1 MTSQILNIRG
11 VTVHFPHEA
20 YEVQKNYME
29 KVIQCLQEG
38 TNGILES
45 PTGTG
50 KTLSLLCSSLAWL
63 EDKKAAMQLRGNI
76 GIGELQSDRR
86 GSGILTSLTDAF
98 DDPRGDVHGMYG
110 TPKIIYSS
118 RTHSQ
123 LSQVVGEL
131 KNCNYKYVKSV
142 VLGSRDQ
149 LCLHPDVQKLPDN
162 SSKLRMCKQK
172 VSTKTCGFHLN
183 YDTKMTQTEYQES
196 SVVDI
201 EDLGKLDSELDELE
215 GPTVHYKPEA
225 IETLCQLTKFN
236 KRELQ
241 LMYRGFK
248 QECPSG
254 MVKEETFKII
264 YSQFFPRGADASQ
277 YAHFVFNT
285 FDQDHTGA
293 ITFTDFVIG
302 LSVLSRGSLQ
312 EKLRWTFNLYDIN
325 GDGYITK
332 DELARIVKAVYDL
345 MGKAVEPMVEENTT
359 REHVERVFQK
369 LDLNKDGV
377 VTIDEFMDS
386 CTKDENISKSMSVLD
401 TIL

>member
-1 MTSQILNIRG
+1 MSSRSQDPAAVPLAGSSGTHQRRFAGRNSERSASPDG
-11 VTVHFPHEA
+11 ARNKGSDNEDVEEET
-20 YEVQKNYME
+20 EVKNFKYWANKIGHVFK
-29 KVIQCLQEG
+29 KVRQTKKRRKSSYG
-38 TNGILES
+38 
-45 PTGTG
+45 
-50 KTLSLLCSSLAWL
+50 SLFSSL
-63 EDKKAAMQLRGNI
+63 G
-76 GIGELQSDRR
+76 
-86 GSGILTSLTDAF
+86 
-98 DDPRGDVHGMYG
+98 
-110 TPKIIYSS
+110 
-118 RTHSQ
+118 
-123 LSQVVGEL
+123 
-131 KNCNYKYVKSV
+131 
-142 VLGSRDQ
+142 
-149 LCLHPDVQKLPDN
+149 
-162 SSKLRMCKQK
+162 
-172 VSTKTCGFHLN
+172 
-183 YDTKMTQTEYQES
+183 
-196 SVVDI
+196 
-201 EDLGKLDSELDELE
+201 DSELDELE

>member
-1 MTSQILNIRG
+1 MARTSCSFYGAGNKG
-11 VTVHFPHEA
+11 SDNDDVDEEA
-20 YEVQKNYME
+20 EVKNFKYWANKIGHVFK
-29 KVIQCLQEG
+29 KVRQTKKRRKSSYG
-38 TNGILES
+38 
-45 PTGTG
+45 
-50 KTLSLLCSSLAWL
+50 SLFSS
-63 EDKKAAMQLRGNI
+63 
-76 GIGELQSDRR
+76 
-86 GSGILTSLTDAF
+86 
-98 DDPRGDVHGMYG
+98 
-110 TPKIIYSS
+110 
-118 RTHSQ
+118 
-123 LSQVVGEL
+123 
-131 KNCNYKYVKSV
+131 
-142 VLGSRDQ
+142 
-149 LCLHPDVQKLPDN
+149 
-162 SSKLRMCKQK
+162 
-172 VSTKTCGFHLN
+172 
-183 YDTKMTQTEYQES
+183 
-196 SVVDI
+196 
-201 EDLGKLDSELDELE
+201 LDSEIDELE

>member
-1 MTSQILNIRG
+1 MCTSAAHMLAGHRRHAGLCTWQSPGDSFAASPPPPWSHRNRARKEGRRRPLEHRD
-11 VTVHFPHEA
+11 A
-20 YEVQKNYME
+20 R
-29 KVIQCLQEG
+29 QCI
-38 TNGILES
+38 T
-45 PTGTG
+45 
-50 KTLSLLCSSLAWL
+50 
-63 EDKKAAMQLRGNI
+63 
-76 GIGELQSDRR
+76 
-86 GSGILTSLTDAF
+86 
-98 DDPRGDVHGMYG
+98 
-110 TPKIIYSS
+110 
-118 RTHSQ
+118 
-123 LSQVVGEL
+123 
-131 KNCNYKYVKSV
+131 
-142 VLGSRDQ
+142 GSRRSMQ
-149 LCLHPDVQKLPDN
+149 SLGTSGGSSSAAVRRTNARRTVSASGSQTHN
-162 SSKLRMCKQK
+162 S
-172 VSTKTCGFHLN
+172 
-183 YDTKMTQTEYQES
+183 E
-196 SVVDI
+196 I
-201 EDLGKLDSELDELE
+201 DELE

>member
-1 MTSQILNIRG
+1 MSTRSQDPAAVPLAGSSGTQQRRFAGRSTERSASPDGAGNKG
-11 VTVHFPHEA
+11 SDNEDVDEET
-20 YEVQKNYME
+20 EVKYFKYWANKIGHVFK
-29 KVIQCLQEG
+29 KVRQTKKRRKSSYG
-38 TNGILES
+38 
-45 PTGTG
+45 
-50 KTLSLLCSSLAWL
+50 SLFSS
-63 EDKKAAMQLRGNI
+63 
-76 GIGELQSDRR
+76 
-86 GSGILTSLTDAF
+86 
-98 DDPRGDVHGMYG
+98 
-110 TPKIIYSS
+110 
-118 RTHSQ
+118 
-123 LSQVVGEL
+123 
-131 KNCNYKYVKSV
+131 
-142 VLGSRDQ
+142 
-149 LCLHPDVQKLPDN
+149 
-162 SSKLRMCKQK
+162 
-172 VSTKTCGFHLN
+172 
-183 YDTKMTQTEYQES
+183 
-196 SVVDI
+196 
-201 EDLGKLDSELDELE
+201 LDSEIDELE

>member
-1 MTSQILNIRG
+1 MSTRSQDPAAVPLAGSSGLQQRRFTGRCADRAASPEGAGNKG
-11 VTVHFPHEA
+11 SDNDDVDE
-20 YEVQKNYME
+20 EVEVKNFKYWANKIGHVFK
-29 KVIQCLQEG
+29 KVRQTKKRRKSSYG
-38 TNGILES
+38 
-45 PTGTG
+45 
-50 KTLSLLCSSLAWL
+50 SLFSS
-63 EDKKAAMQLRGNI
+63 
-76 GIGELQSDRR
+76 
-86 GSGILTSLTDAF
+86 
-98 DDPRGDVHGMYG
+98 
-110 TPKIIYSS
+110 
-118 RTHSQ
+118 
-123 LSQVVGEL
+123 
-131 KNCNYKYVKSV
+131 
-142 VLGSRDQ
+142 
-149 LCLHPDVQKLPDN
+149 
-162 SSKLRMCKQK
+162 
-172 VSTKTCGFHLN
+172 
-183 YDTKMTQTEYQES
+183 
-196 SVVDI
+196 
-201 EDLGKLDSELDELE
+201 LDSEIDELE

>member
-1 MTSQILNIRG
+1 M
-11 VTVHFPHEA
+11 
-20 YEVQKNYME
+20 
-29 KVIQCLQEG
+29 
-38 TNGILES
+38 
-45 PTGTG
+45 
-50 KTLSLLCSSLAWL
+50 
-63 EDKKAAMQLRGNI
+63 
-76 GIGELQSDRR
+76 
-86 GSGILTSLTDAF
+86 LTRAF
-98 DDPRGDVHGMYG
+98 FF
-110 TPKIIYSS
+110 SFS
-118 RTHSQ
+118 
-123 LSQVVGEL
+123 
-131 KNCNYKYVKSV
+131 
-142 VLGSRDQ
+142 
-149 LCLHPDVQKLPDN
+149 
-162 SSKLRMCKQK
+162 
-172 VSTKTCGFHLN
+172 
-183 YDTKMTQTEYQES
+183 
-196 SVVDI
+196 
-201 EDLGKLDSELDELE
+201 DSEIDELE

-359 REHVERVFQK
+359 REHVERVFQARHAQQAVPI
-369 LDLNKDGV
+369 LLAPVPALAFACLAHQG
-377 VTIDEFMDS
+377 S
-386 CTKDENISKSMSVLD
+386 CWATWVSVLYV
-401 TIL
+401 

>member
-1 MTSQILNIRG
+1 MLHRGQKGLIARTCCMCVFVKNKVNRVPLLWLSCMIASQ
-11 VTVHFPHEA
+11 
-20 YEVQKNYME
+20 
-29 KVIQCLQEG
+29 
-38 TNGILES
+38 
-45 PTGTG
+45 
-50 KTLSLLCSSLAWL
+50 KTKRPVS
-63 EDKKAAMQLRGNI
+63 
-76 GIGELQSDRR
+76 
-86 GSGILTSLTDAF
+86 
-98 DDPRGDVHGMYG
+98 H
-110 TPKIIYSS
+110 
-118 RTHSQ
+118 
-123 LSQVVGEL
+123 
-131 KNCNYKYVKSV
+131 
-142 VLGSRDQ
+142 
-149 LCLHPDVQKLPDN
+149 
-162 SSKLRMCKQK
+162 QK
-172 VSTKTCGFHLN
+172 VCF
-183 YDTKMTQTEYQES
+183 
-196 SVVDI
+196 
-201 EDLGKLDSELDELE
+201 DSEIDELE

>member
-1 MTSQILNIRG
+1 M
-11 VTVHFPHEA
+11 
-20 YEVQKNYME
+20 
-29 KVIQCLQEG
+29 
-38 TNGILES
+38 
-45 PTGTG
+45 
-50 KTLSLLCSSLAWL
+50 
-63 EDKKAAMQLRGNI
+63 
-76 GIGELQSDRR
+76 
-86 GSGILTSLTDAF
+86 
-98 DDPRGDVHGMYG
+98 
-110 TPKIIYSS
+110 S
-118 RTHSQ
+118 RA
-123 LSQVVGEL
+123 
-131 KNCNYKYVKSV
+131 K
-142 VLGSRDQ
+142 
-149 LCLHPDVQKLPDN
+149 DVQSLPLASSSADRAFVTERAASPEGLNKGSDN
-162 SSKLRMCKQK
+162 
-172 VSTKTCGFHLN
+172 
-183 YDTKMTQTEYQES
+183 
-196 SVVDI
+196 
-201 EDLGKLDSELDELE
+201 EDLEEEPEVRNLKYWATKIGHVFRKVRPTKKRRKTSYGSLFSSLDSELDELE

-236 KRELQ
+236 RRELQ

-254 MVKEETFKII
+254 MVKEETFKMI

-285 FDQDHTGA
+285 FDQDNTGA

-332 DELARIVKAVYDL
+332 DELSRIVRAVYDL
-345 MGKAVEPMVEENTT
+345 MGRAVEPLVEEHTT
-359 REHVERVFQK
+359 REHVERVFNR

-386 CTKDENISKSMSVLD
+386 CTKDENISKSMAVLD

>member
-1 MTSQILNIRG
+1 MYGMVSSQSGAGKGRSVRHRHPLSRQRTS
-11 VTVHFPHEA
+11 H
-20 YEVQKNYME
+20 
-29 KVIQCLQEG
+29 
-38 TNGILES
+38 
-45 PTGTG
+45 
-50 KTLSLLCSSLAWL
+50 
-63 EDKKAAMQLRGNI
+63 
-76 GIGELQSDRR
+76 
-86 GSGILTSLTDAF
+86 SLTLNSVQDSPKASVASQ
-98 DDPRGDVHGMYG
+98 RSLYG
-110 TPKIIYSS
+110 
-118 RTHSQ
+118 R
-123 LSQVVGEL
+123 LVGFL
-131 KNCNYKYVKSV
+131 KHTWTGLTMGV
-142 VLGSRDQ
+142 
-149 LCLHPDVQKLPDN
+149 
-162 SSKLRMCKQK
+162 
-172 VSTKTCGFHLN
+172 
-183 YDTKMTQTEYQES
+183 
-196 SVVDI
+196 
-201 EDLGKLDSELDELE
+201 DSELDELE